1 MAENTFVPPM
11 PPTLLDISHVR
22 GLHFYKIY
30 PKPGDRLEADMDTF
44 FKGAVRLKDWRGRI
58 VGHIG
63 IEECDYVADFVKQ
76 GLEVWVTIPEGAKVF
91 QQILKPF
98 DGGALLNLGKVIWC
112 EVWAQF

>member
-1 MAENTFVPPM
+1 MAEDFPAPPM

-44 FKGAVRLKDWRGRI
+44 YKGAVRLKDGRGRI

-63 IEECDYVADFVKQ
+63 KEECDYVADFVKQ

-91 QQILKPF
+91 QQWLHPLGEGHLVNK
-98 DGGALLNLGKVIWC
+98 GKVIWC
-112 EVWAQF
+112 DVWAQF